1 MNLIEFQLL
10 KSRSGVYKDTPEN
23 RRLHRVGQRYGV
35 QKVDEVV
42 EIKNYFSQK
51 VIPNVNSF
59 QKASYGFA
67 NKFGIRVTSVSL
79 KSVES
84 VKRKILLEGTSVSKL
99 KDLIRN
105 TFIVEASKLDEILFE
120 LKGEFKVVRHKVQ
133 TPENFAGYSG
143 HILNIEF
150 GDGLVG
156 EIQVNTPQM
165 IFGKEKPEI
174 SKTLLGEELFEK
186 CRKSGVAPGR
196 GHEIYERIRVLPKT
210 SGEAVVLIKESEKY
224 YNEVRNIKL

>member
-150 GDGLVG
+150 GNGLVG

-165 IFGKEKPEI
+165 IFGKENLK
-174 SKTLLGEELFEK
+174 F
-186 CRKSGVAPGR
+186 RK
-196 GHEIYERIRVLPKT
+196 LC
-210 SGEAVVLIKESEKY
+210 
-224 YNEVRNIKL
+224 

>member
-1 MNLIEFQLL
+1 MNLIELQIL

-23 RRLHRVGQRYGV
+23 RRKHRVGQRYGV
-35 QKVDEVV
+35 QKVDEVT
-42 EIKNYFSQK
+42 EIKNYFKSK
-51 VIPNVNSF
+51 VIPNITNF
-59 QKASYGFA
+59 QKNSYDFA
-67 NKFGIRVTSVSL
+67 NRFGIRVTPVNL
-79 KSVES
+79 KSVDS
-84 VKRKILLEGTSVSKL
+84 VQRKVELEGTSVSKL

-150 GDGLVG
+150 SNGLIG

-186 CRKSGVAPGR
+186 CRRSGVAPGR

-210 SGEAVVLIKESEKY
+210 SGEAIVLIEESEKY
-224 YNEVRNIKL
+224 YKEIRNIKL